1 MDPIDNFFYICV
13 MNPIVH
19 SESSMKKFKGETED
33 DFKQFMAIH
42 KKMDCSKGWVPDN
55 RHRALS
61 HHMFWVMEV
70 MVPLFGDYII
80 LSNGKRI
87 SVKDICEQHILEDYR
102 MKFIPTP
109 QDFIQEM
116 KFQKWMQNGAGVPP
130 SATKLYPELDPEE
143 EKSEDLPPT
152 QPVAPIVFPN
162 NGTAAPI
169 EDYRYRIM
177 D

>member
-1 MDPIDNFFYICV
+1 

-19 SESSMKKFKGETED
+19 SESSMKKFKGKTEE
-33 DFKQFMAIH
+33 DFKQFMGIH
-42 KKMDCSKGWVPDN
+42 KKMDCTKAWVPDN
-55 RHRALS
+55 RHRCIS
-61 HHMFWVMEV
+61 HTMLWVMEV

-80 LSNGKRI
+80 LSDGKRV

-116 KFQKWMQNGAGVPP
+116 TFKKWMQNGSGLPP
-130 SATKLYPELDPEE
+130 SAEKLYPELMPPIDETTVTLPEVLPDPNMIF
-143 EKSEDLPPT
+143 DT
-152 QPVAPIVFPN
+152 
-162 NGTAAPI
+162 TAAPP
-169 EDYRYRIM
+169 DPRTQYL